1 MILRA
6 RALAVA
12 LGSFSS
18 VLNVGAMDETPR
30 VSKVYAKQAGG
41 AMEQARALLAAAHGQ
56 APPKDRRHADMH
68 RQLDMRRFAV
78 QLTAEQQAER
88 AATDKRRMEEQAA
101 RKEAQKKP
109 RGRPANGWV
118 ITQPELFD
126 QQLKQAV
133 HQQQQA
139 QRMQRRDAKAAKQ
152 HARDLAT
159 GRAGGVMPGVG
170 HAGAHG
176 TAWY

>member
-1 MILRA
+1 MFPTTALYRIIAELSRKKSPSILQPRLIFACGSKTAGFGAKIRLIFEWSSKFARLRRSYSTKPVITMILRA

-41 AMEQARALLAAAHGQ
+41 AMEQAMAAAHGQ

-78 QLTAEQQAER
+78 QLTAEQQAVAK

-101 RKEAQKKP
+101 RKC
-109 RGRPANGWV
+109 
-118 ITQPELFD
+118 L
-126 QQLKQAV
+126 
-133 HQQQQA
+133 
-139 QRMQRRDAKAAKQ
+139 
-152 HARDLAT
+152 
-159 GRAGGVMPGVG
+159 
-170 HAGAHG
+170 
-176 TAWY
+176 Y

>member
-78 QLTAEQQAER
+78 QLTAEQQAVAK

-101 RKEAQKKP
+101 RKC
-109 RGRPANGWV
+109 
-118 ITQPELFD
+118 L
-126 QQLKQAV
+126 
-133 HQQQQA
+133 
-139 QRMQRRDAKAAKQ
+139 
-152 HARDLAT
+152 
-159 GRAGGVMPGVG
+159 
-170 HAGAHG
+170 
-176 TAWY
+176 Y